1 MSIRNILVAFNG
13 GDASVSALRYAA
25 SLASRNGGHVTAILA
40 HAARDDYASQSRWI
54 SKETVRIL
62 ASANEEILSA
72 IEAGFHEI
80 KGDLGIGDRVHFRR
94 LNGRVDAV
102 LAKFARNF
110 DLVVVGRYAQ
120 KGVDGHVSVHP
131 DRVAMIAG
139 RPVLIVPP
147 GFDAAA
153 AHHHAVI
160 AWDGGRAAA
169 RAMSDA
175 MAFLEEDGRVSVITV
190 GDAVEPEAF
199 ADLAAH
205 LSRHGIKS
213 TVETLEPSGSI
224 GETIVSYCTAHDAGL
239 LVMGAYEHSKFRSDL
254 LGGVTLQVTSLSPV
268 PILLSH

>member
-1 MSIRNILVAFNG
+1 MSLRNILVAFNG
-13 GDASVSALRYAA
+13 SDTSLSALTYAA
-25 SLASRNGGHVTAILA
+25 ALANKSGGHVTAVLA
-40 HAARDDYASQSRWI
+40 HAAREDYSSESRWI
-54 SKETVRIL
+54 SRETIKVL
-62 ASANEEILSA
+62 ADANEEILKS
-72 IEAGFHEI
+72 IEAGFEEV
-80 KGDLGIGDRVHFRR
+80 KDGLGLGDRVHFRR

-102 LAKFARNF
+102 LARFARNF
-110 DLVVVGRYAQ
+110 DLVVVGRYAE
-120 KGVDGHVSVHP
+120 KGADSHISVHP

-153 AHHHAVI
+153 RHDHAVI

-175 MAFLEEDGRVSVITV
+175 ITFLEDEGRVSVITV
-190 GDAVEPEAF
+190 GEAGDPDGV

-205 LSRHGIKS
+205 LSRHGITS
-213 TVETLEPSGSI
+213 DIETLTPSGSI
-224 GETIVSYCTAHDAGL
+224 GETILAYCTEHDPSL

-254 LGGVTLQVTSLSPV
+254 LGGVTLQVTARSVV